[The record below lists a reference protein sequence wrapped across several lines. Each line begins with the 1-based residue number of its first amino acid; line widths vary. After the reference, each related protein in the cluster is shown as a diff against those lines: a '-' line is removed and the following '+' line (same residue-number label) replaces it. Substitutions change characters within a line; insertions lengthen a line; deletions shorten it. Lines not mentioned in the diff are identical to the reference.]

1 MAQLTATAI
10 KNAKADEKDYRIH
23 DGNGL
28 YVLVKKTGTKTFLH
42 RIRKPKDTFQTIGNF
57 PTVSLAEA
65 RAYVANF
72 TKKKEQEDSS
82 ISQIDATFYEL
93 AERLFEEHYKTL
105 SPTYIKQVRKI
116 LDDDIYP
123 HLKNK
128 RVDRITSKDVFLVMK
143 SIKERGA
150 IIPANIAK
158 NIMHT
163 VFKYAISNLHCEN
176 DPTLAVDAVKRKPVK
191 HAVALK
197 HHQLQRLFDE
207 YEASTTKITTKLANR
222 FLAMTMLRTV
232 EMCQTKWT
240 DIDSHNKMLIISAD
254 RMKRSNP
261 HIVPL
266 SKAAM
271 LVLEEMKEYTFDRE
285 YIFSTIYSK
294 DKNKH
299 MNRRTIYNSLVV
311 PRLWLCDLKFGPHG
325 FRATASTMLNQRGY
339 RSDVIEKQ
347 LAHQSKNK
355 VRATYNH
362 ADYLEERR
370 EMMEYWGNYID
381 HIIVNAIQKT
391 YYPPIRRCFVSA

>member
-42 RIRKPKDTFQTIGNF
+42 RIRKPKDTFTKIGNF

-72 TKKKEQEDSS
+72 TTKKEQEDSS
-82 ISQIDATFYEL
+82 ISHIDATFYEL
-93 AERLFEEHYKTL
+93 AERLFEEHYKNL
-105 SPTYIKQVRKI
+105 SGTYVKQVRKI

-143 SIKERGA
+143 SIKDRGA

-158 NIMHT
+158 NVMHT

-207 YEASTTKITTKLANR
+207 YEASTSAITTKLANR
-222 FLAMTMLRTV
+222 FLALTMLRTV
-232 EMCQTKWT
+232 EMCETKWS
-240 DIDSHNKMLIISAD
+240 DIDYHNKMIVISAD
-254 RMKRSNP
+254 RMKRKNP

-266 SKAAM
+266 SKAA
-271 LVLEEMKEYTFDRE
+271 LFVLEEMKEYSSDSE
-285 YIFSTIYSK
+285 YIFTSLD
-294 DKNKH
+294 DKNEP
-299 MNRRTIYNSLVV
+299 MNRRIIYGSLIV
-311 PRLWLCDLKFGPHG
+311 PRQWLMDLKFSPHG
-325 FRATASTMLNQRGY
+325 YRATASTMLNQRGY

-370 EMMEYWGNYID
+370 EMMEYWGNYVD

>member
-28 YVLVKKTGTKTFLH
+28 YLLVRKTGKKTFLH
-42 RIRKPKDTFQTIGNF
+42 RVRKPKDTFTKIGNF
-57 PTVSLAEA
+57 PTISLAEA
-65 RAYVANF
+65 RAYVANA

-82 ISQIDATFYEL
+82 ISHIDATFYEL
-93 AERLFEEHYKTL
+93 SERLFEEHYKTL
-105 SPTYIKQVRKI
+105 SPTYIKQVRNL

-143 SIKERGA
+143 SIKDRDA

-158 NIMHT
+158 NVIHT

-176 DPTLAVDAVKRKPVK
+176 DPTLAVDPIKRKKVK
-191 HAVALK
+191 HAVALN
-197 HHQLQRLFDE
+197 HQQLQRLFDE
-207 YEASTTKITTKLANR
+207 YEASTTTITTKLANR

-232 EMCQTKWT
+232 EMCQTRWT
-240 DIDSHNKMLIISAD
+240 DIDYHNKMLIVSAD

-266 SKAAM
+266 SKAA
-271 LVLEEMKEYTFDRE
+271 LFVLEEMKEYTSDRE

-311 PRLWLCDLKFGPHG
+311 PRQWLCDLKFGPHG
-325 FRATASTMLNQRGY
+325 YRATASTMLNQKGY
-339 RSDVIEKQ
+339 RSDIIEKQ
-347 LAHQSKNK
+347 LAHSSDNK
-355 VRATYNH
+355 VRSSYNH
-362 ADYLEERR
+362 ADYLDERR
-370 EMMEYWGNYID
+370 EMMEYWGNYVD
-381 HIIVNAIQKT
+381 HIIVNAMQKT
-391 YYPPIRRCFVSA
+391 YYPPIRRSFVSA